1 MVAIKTNTKILKL
14 QTTISVQI
22 CRTVDGKLQYF
33 EFCQEVAY
41 VCCNCGMSLQESV
54 ADISAKVWTAV
65 SMVAHR
71 HLVTLDRSHLLQQCS
86 VLFAVNA

>member
-1 MVAIKTNTKILKL
+1 MGNYSILNSVRKLPMSVAI
-14 QTTISVQI
+14 
-22 CRTVDGKLQYF
+22 
-33 EFCQEVAY
+33 A
-41 VCCNCGMSLQESV
+41 VCPLQESV